1 MEKPAALAVRLGRL
15 FLNNPLMPAA
25 GTFSVDTAREFYDI
39 NKLGAIVAKT
49 ITPLER
55 KGNETPRVAEVY
67 GGMLNSV
74 GLQNPG
80 LEAFLRQEAPKLT
93 EVKPPVIISIAG
105 HSLEDFALMARAL
118 DPLPSIAA
126 LEVNVS
132 CPNVACGGR
141 VFATDPVQ
149 VEAVVTA
156 IRRVTGKYLIIK
168 LSPNVGDIAEMA
180 AAAEH
185 AGGDCV
191 CLANTLLGMKI
202 DIHRRRPVL
211 ANIVGGMSGPAVKP
225 VILRMV
231 YQTYSQVKVP
241 IIGVGGISTLE
252 DVLEYIMAGA
262 SAVQVGTAAFTD
274 PLALPRLVDE
284 LAEYADRQGIHLA
297 DLIGTA
303 HV

>member
-1 MEKPAALAVRLGRL
+1 MEKHAALAVRLGRMSL
-15 FLNNPLMPAA
+15 KNPLMPAA

-55 KGNETPRVAEVY
+55 RGNETPRAAEVY

-80 LEAFLRQEAPKLT
+80 LEAFLRLEAPKLT
-93 EVKPPVIISIAG
+93 EVEPPVIISIAG
-105 HSLEDFALMARAL
+105 HSIADFALMAQAL
-118 DPLPSIAA
+118 DPLRQIAA

-141 VFATDPVQ
+141 VFAADPVQ
-149 VEAVVTA
+149 VEAVVAA
-156 IRRVTGKYLIIK
+156 IRRVTHKYLIIK
-168 LSPNVGDIAEMA
+168 LSPNVGDITEMA

-185 AGGDCV
+185 AGGDCL

-231 YQTYSQVKVP
+231 YQTYSRVKIP
-241 IIGVGGISTLE
+241 LIGVGGIATME
-252 DVLEYIMAGA
+252 DVLEYMMAGA

-274 PLALPRLVDE
+274 PLILPRLIDE
-284 LAEYADRQGIHLA
+284 LAEYADRQEICLA
-297 DLIGTA
+297 DLIGVA
-303 HV
+303 QV